1 MFIVHPILTLLAIVA
16 AGITFGW
23 ASMLAWIAIGQLGS
37 KQSDHD
43 IEEMRKHREGK

>member
-23 ASMLAWIAIGQLGS
+23 ASMLAWIS

-43 IEEMRKHREGK
+43 IEEMRKHRRKEHGS